1 MTVPVPRVHFTP
13 REWGLAAAAAAL
25 LSDQASKIAILYGLG
40 FRALPDGYAR
50 PLLSFLNL
58 TMHWNPGISFGAFP
72 ASGPVGTAVLVV
84 LSGVA
89 IVGLGW
95 WLWNAW
101 RLGLS
106 VGLGLVIGGAL
117 GNLIDRVIYGEVA
130 DFFDFH
136 AGAYHWYVFNL
147 ADCAITFGVA
157 ALVYDAFFRPEAGGA
172 NGQAGESNDA

>member
-1 MTVPVPRVHFTP
+1 MTRLTP

-25 LSDQASKIAILYGLG
+25 LSDQVSKIAILYGLG
-40 FRALPDGYAR
+40 FGSMDDGYSDAVL
-50 PLLSFLNL
+50 PVFNL
-58 TMHWNPGISFGAFP
+58 TMHWNHGISFGAFP

-84 LSGVA
+84 LSTIA
-89 IVGLGW
+89 TVGLGW

-101 RLGLS
+101 RLGLA

-117 GNLIDRVIYGEVA
+117 GNLVDRVVYGKVA

-157 ALVYDAFFRPEAGGA
+157 ALVYDAFFRPENGAGRER
-172 NGQAGESNDA
+172 QAGETHDVS